1 MDHVR
6 FFRNRLLQLIPVL
19 IGISV
24 IVFLML
30 RLIPG
35 DPALIML
42 GTHATPQQVADLHA
56 SMGLDR
62 PIWQQYLI
70 FVQNALTGNLGVSLF
85 AHRPVL
91 QIIAEKM
98 PITLALVAYAS
109 VLALLLTLPIAFL
122 AALRQDT
129 PLDYGIRGIL
139 ILGLAMPSFWLG
151 LILLLLFAV
160 QWHLFPIAGVG
171 NDPAGVAWHLFLPA
185 LTLSLPM
192 AAMLIRNLRSTLIDV
207 LKTPYVEFARA
218 KGLRS
223 GTVLGKHV
231 FRNSTI
237 SLVTV
242 LGLNIGW
249 LVGGSV
255 VVETVFSIPGMG
267 NLAVTSVFAR
277 DYPMVQGITLVFGL
291 SVIIINLLTDYTY
304 TLLDPRVTYE

>member
-1 MDHVR
+1 
-6 FFRNRLLQLIPVL
+6 
-19 IGISV
+19 
-24 IVFLML
+24 
-30 RLIPG
+30 
-35 DPALIML
+35 
-42 GTHATPQQVADLHA
+42 
-56 SMGLDR
+56 
-62 PIWQQYLI
+62 
-70 FVQNALTGNLGVSLF
+70 
-85 AHRPVL
+85 
-91 QIIAEKM
+91 M
-98 PITLALVAYAS
+98 PITLMLVAYAS
-109 VLALLLTLPIAFL
+109 VLALLITLPLAFV
-122 AALRQDT
+122 AALRRDSAM
-129 PLDYGIRGIL
+129 DYGIRGIL

-160 QWHLFPIAGVG
+160 RWHVFPIAGVG
-171 NDPAGVAWHLFLPA
+171 NDPISQAWHLFLPA

-223 GTVLGKHV
+223 STVIAKHV
-231 FRNSTI
+231 FPNSLI
-237 SLVTV
+237 SVVTV

-291 SVIIINLLTDYTY
+291 SVIIINLATDYTY
-304 TLLDPRVTYE
+304 ALLDPRVSYD

>member
-1 MDHVR
+1 MDHWR
-6 FFRNRLLQLIPVL
+6 FFRERLLQLIPVL
-19 IGISV
+19 FGISL
-24 IVFLML
+24 IVFLLL

-42 GTHATPQQVADLHA
+42 GTHATDDQIANLHA
-56 SMGLDR
+56 AMGLDR
-62 PIWQQYLI
+62 PLWQQYLI
-70 FVQNALTGNLGVSLF
+70 FVENAVTGNLGISLF

-91 QIIAEKM
+91 QIISEKM
-98 PITLALVAYAS
+98 PITLTLVAYAS
-109 VLALLLTLPIAFL
+109 VLALLLTLPVAFA
-122 AALRQDT
+122 AALRRESL
-129 PLDYGIRGIL
+129 LDYGIRGVL

-160 QWHLFPIAGVG
+160 DWHLFPIAGVG
-171 NDPAGVAWHLFLPA
+171 NDPASQLWHLFLPA

-192 AAMLIRNLRSTLIDV
+192 AAMLIRNLRSTVIDV

-218 KGLRS
+218 KGLGS
-223 GTVLGKHV
+223 ATVIRKHV
-231 FRNSTI
+231 LPNSLI
-237 SLVTV
+237 SVITV

-277 DYPMVQGITLVFGL
+277 DYPMVQGITLVFGV
-291 SVIIINLLTDYTY
+291 SVIIVNLLTDYTY
-304 TLLDPRVTYE
+304 ALLDPRVTYE

>member
-1 MDHVR
+1 MDHAR
-6 FFRNRLLQLIPVL
+6 FFRDRLLQLIPVL
-19 IGISV
+19 FGISL

-42 GTHATPQQVADLHA
+42 GTHATDEQVANLHA
-56 SMGLDR
+56 QMGLDR
-62 PIWQQYLI
+62 PVWQQYLI
-70 FVQNALTGNLGVSLF
+70 FIGNALSGNLGTSLF
-85 AHRPVL
+85 AHRPVV

-98 PITLALVAYAS
+98 PVTLTLVAYAS
-109 VLALLLTLPIAFL
+109 VLALLVTLPLSFV
-122 AALRQDT
+122 AALRRDS

-139 ILGLAMPSFWLG
+139 ILGLAMPGFWLG

-160 QWHLFPIAGVG
+160 QWHVFPIAGVG
-171 NDPAGVAWHLFLPA
+171 KDPIDQLWHLFLPA

-223 GTVLGKHV
+223 AAVIRKHV
-231 FRNSTI
+231 LPNSLMSVVTI
-237 SLVTV
+237 
-242 LGLNIGW
+242 LGLNVGW

-277 DYPMVQGITLVFGL
+277 DYPMVQGITLVFGVA
-291 SVIIINLLTDYTY
+291 VIAINLLTDYTY
-304 TLLDPRVTYE
+304 ALLDPRVTYD

>member
-1 MDHVR
+1 MDHWR
-6 FFRNRLLQLIPVL
+6 FFRSRLLQLVPVL

-35 DPALIML
+35 DPALIIL
-42 GTHATPQQVADLHA
+42 GTHATPEQVANLHA
-56 SMGLDR
+56 AMGLDL
-62 PIWQQYLI
+62 PLWQQYLI

-91 QIIAEKM
+91 QIISEKM
-98 PITLALVAYAS
+98 PITLTLVAYAS
-109 VLALLLTLPIAFL
+109 VLALLLTLPLAFL
-122 AALRQDT
+122 AALRRDS
-129 PLDYGIRGIL
+129 PIDFGIRGTL
-139 ILGLAMPSFWLG
+139 MLGLAMPSFWLG

-160 QWHLFPIAGVG
+160 RWHVFPIAGVG
-171 NDPAGVAWHLFLPA
+171 NDPVGQLWHLFLPA

-192 AAMLIRNLRSTLIDV
+192 AAMLIRNLRSKLIDV

-223 GTVLGKHV
+223 NTVIRKHV
-231 FRNSTI
+231 LPNSLI
-237 SLVTV
+237 SVVTV

-291 SVIIINLLTDYTY
+291 SVIVINLLTDYTY
-304 TLLDPRVTYE
+304 ALLDPRVTYD